1 MAAITLEV
9 AKKHLEMWLEAESEV
24 AINQSYTIGGKSFT
38 RANLAE
44 IRKQIEY
51 WSNKV
56 AELENLAKKR
66 AETGYTGLYRE
77 IYRQKQPKRAEIQA
91 KQENKRLPAIAR
103 FFVIIYKIAKHQG
116 DIEVPKVLFLYSKY
130 GERRLSLEFY

>member
-1 MAAITLEV
+1 
-9 AKKHLEMWLEAESEV
+9 MWLEAESEV

-77 IYRQKQPKRAEIQA
+77 IYRQNSRKGRKYKQNRK
-91 KQENKRLPAIAR
+91 
-103 FFVIIYKIAKHQG
+103 
-116 DIEVPKVLFLYSKY
+116 
-130 GERRLSLEFY
+130 

>member
-1 MAAITLEV
+1 M
-9 AKKHLEMWLEAESEV
+9 
-24 AINQSYTIGGKSFT
+24 
-38 RANLAE
+38 
-44 IRKQIEY
+44 
-51 WSNKV
+51 
-56 AELENLAKKR
+56 
-66 AETGYTGLYRE
+66 YRE
-77 IYRQKQPKRAEIQA
+77 IYRQKQPKRAEMQA

>member
-1 MAAITLEV
+1 MAAKKLEV

-56 AELENLAKKR
+56 AELENLAK
-66 AETGYTGLYRE
+66 G
-77 IYRQKQPKRAEIQA
+77 QKQGIQDCAERFIGRNSRKGRKY
-91 KQENKRLPAIAR
+91 KQNRKIKDCPPLP
-103 FFVIIYKIAKHQG
+103 
-116 DIEVPKVLFLYSKY
+116 DFL
-130 GERRLSLEFY
+130 